1 MAGVWWPAALRLSVA
16 ETSKGVRVL
25 SVSMEQ
31 ETRYVP
37 THLLEE
43 DEEDVDPDHRD
54 PMLAAALGYR

>member
-1 MAGVWWPAALRLSVA
+1 M
-16 ETSKGVRVL
+16 L